1 MTQAEKR
8 LLELA
13 RKIENQKSKEDLL
26 IQAAIM
32 AQTQEALKEDYR
44 LKYTEVQYEQGIAG
58 NY

>member
-13 RKIENQKSKEDLL
+13 RKIENQKSKEDLV
-26 IQAAIM
+26 IRAVTMVQA
-32 AQTQEALKEDYR
+32 QEALKQDYR
-44 LKYTEVQYEQGIAG
+44 LKYTEVKYEQGRAG